1 MSNLIFN
8 IIVSSFSI
16 VNTILLVFILIKNF
30 RSKTDI
36 KDHSC
41 NHNGYEYI
49 INKLKKEKNRLLEKY
64 KNLACTIEV
73 LNNPELKRS
82 NIRLELENIDDE
94 IICSIS
100 KTYELIC
107 FIENYF
113 EKIRTSNNERLPI
126 EIETVLKNI
135 LEKIRTNIL

>member
-1 MSNLIFN
+1 MNNLIFS
-8 IIVSSFSI
+8 IIIGLFSVI
-16 VNTILLVFILIKNF
+16 NTIILALILVKI
-30 RSKTDI
+30 SKFKDNI

-41 NHNGYEYI
+41 NHNGYDYL

-64 KNLACTIEV
+64 KNLAYTIEI

-82 NIRLELENIDDE
+82 NTRLELENIDDE

-113 EKIRTSNNERLPI
+113 EKTRTSNNERLPI